1 MGFHSGW
8 EVPHWF
14 VQPGDDPGYKP
25 SFYRTN
31 WFEPVGREVEL
42 VLNRVAIAD
51 LSAFAKIEVKGKDA
65 TMFMD
70 YLVANKLPA
79 VNLLLSSIVLST
91 NQLFRKQASN
101 LIQNTSRVDEQA

>member
-65 TMFMD
+65 TAFMD

-79 VNLLLSSIVLST
+79 VNLLLCST
-91 NQLFRKQASN
+91 IDQSA
-101 LIQNTSRVDEQA
+101 I